1 VTSKRSAGDQLD
13 AIVPDFDRLVAAAKQ
28 IRNQR
33 HFDEL
38 DSEADAICTRIRAA
52 FRSRG

>member
-1 VTSKRSAGDQLD
+1 MTSRPSAGDQLD
-13 AIVPDFDRLVAAAKQ
+13 AIVPDFDRLVAASKH

-38 DSEADAICTRIRAA
+38 ESDADAVCARIRAA
-52 FRSRG
+52 FRTRT